1 MTNHMAEVAQMLGV
15 ELEEVFKVT
24 DDDSGKYH
32 NYYKFTEKKGIE
44 VSEDNVKWEADTA
57 GTLVLKWLLIGV
69 YQNYYRF
76 SENNCFETS
85 YDGVEW
91 GTATVIV
98 LRGILIGV
106 ARIIK
111 LPWKPQK
118 CAPYY
123 IPCIVAQSEH
133 MYSMFYWNDDN
144 YDKEYYRMGLVR
156 KTPEEAVA
164 LTKKML
170 EAINEQ

>member
-44 VSEDNVKWEADTA
+44 VSDDNVKWEADTA

-69 YQNYYRF
+69 
-76 SENNCFETS
+76 
-85 YDGVEW
+85 
-91 GTATVIV
+91 
-98 LRGILIGV
+98 

-111 LPWKPQK
+111 LPWKPREGEK
-118 CAPYY
+118 YY
-123 IPCIVAQSEH
+123 VPRIAIRPEDRHYQ
-133 MYSMFYWNDDN
+133 YYWRNDGVDIKR
-144 YDKEYYRMGLVR
+144 YDMGLVC
-156 KTPEEAVA
+156 KTPEEAIA
-164 LTKKML
+164 LTEKML

>member
-15 ELEEVFKVT
+15 KLEEVFKVT

-44 VSEDNVKWEADTA
+44 VSDDNVKWEADTA

-69 YQNYYRF
+69 
-76 SENNCFETS
+76 
-85 YDGVEW
+85 
-91 GTATVIV
+91 
-98 LRGILIGV
+98 

-111 LPWKPQK
+111 LPWKPHIGEK
-118 CAPYY
+118 FY
-123 IPCIVAQSEH
+123 IPCIHKEPEY
-133 MYSMFYWNDDN
+133 MYNVYYWNNDD
-144 YDKEYYRMGLVR
+144 YDKEYYRMGLIC
-156 KTPEEAVA
+156 KTSEEAVT

-170 EAINEQ
+170 TVAKEGKNNG

>member
-69 YQNYYRF
+69 
-76 SENNCFETS
+76 
-85 YDGVEW
+85 
-91 GTATVIV
+91 
-98 LRGILIGV
+98 

-111 LPWKPQK
+111 LPWRPSRGDI
-118 CAPYY
+118 YY
-123 IPCIVAQSEH
+123 MPSVTSIGKYIKLFWTGSR
-133 MYSMFYWNDDN
+133 NDEGS
-144 YDKEYYRMGLVR
+144 YQQGLVLR
-156 KTPEEAVA
+156 TKKEAVELA
-164 LTKKML
+164 EEMLDVARKKFAMAK
-170 EAINEQ
+170 EARDND

>member
-69 YQNYYRF
+69 
-76 SENNCFETS
+76 
-85 YDGVEW
+85 
-91 GTATVIV
+91 
-98 LRGILIGV
+98 

-111 LPWKPQK
+111 LPWKPSRHDT
-118 CAPYY
+118 YY
-123 IPCIVAQSEH
+123 MPSVTSIDKYIKLFWTGSK
-133 MYSMFYWNDDN
+133 NDEDS
-144 YDKEYYRMGLVR
+144 YQQGLVLR
-156 KTPEEAVA
+156 TKKEAVKLA
-164 LTKKML
+164 EDMLDVARKKFAMTK
-170 EAINEQ
+170 EARDND

>member
-44 VSEDNVKWEADTA
+44 VSDDNVKWEADTA

-69 YQNYYRF
+69 
-76 SENNCFETS
+76 
-85 YDGVEW
+85 
-91 GTATVIV
+91 
-98 LRGILIGV
+98 

-111 LPWKPQK
+111 LPWRPSRGDV
-118 CAPYY
+118 YY
-123 IPCIVAQSEH
+123 MPSVTSIGKYIKLFWTGSR
-133 MYSMFYWNDDN
+133 NDEGS
-144 YDKEYYRMGLVR
+144 YQQGLVLR
-156 KTPEEAVA
+156 TEKEAVELA
-164 LTKKML
+164 EEMLDVARKKFAMAK
-170 EAINEQ
+170 EARDND

>member
-69 YQNYYRF
+69 
-76 SENNCFETS
+76 
-85 YDGVEW
+85 
-91 GTATVIV
+91 
-98 LRGILIGV
+98 
-106 ARIIK
+106 ARVIK
-111 LPWKPQK
+111 LPWRPSRGDV
-118 CAPYY
+118 YY
-123 IPCIVAQSEH
+123 MPSVTSIGKYIKLFWTCSR
-133 MYSMFYWNDDN
+133 NDEDS
-144 YDKEYYRMGLVR
+144 YQQGLVLR
-156 KTPEEAVA
+156 TEKEAVELA
-164 LTKKML
+164 EEMLDVARKKFAM
-170 EAINEQ
+170 ANERVKNE

>member
-1 MTNHMAEVAQMLGV
+1 MSKNHMAEVAKIFGV
-15 ELEEVFKVT
+15 ELGESFKIT
-24 DDDSGKYH
+24 S
-32 NYYKFTEKKGIE
+32 
-44 VSEDNVKWEADTA
+44 DTR
-57 GTLVLKWLLIGV
+57 GV

-111 LPWKPQK
+111 LPWRPSRGDV
-118 CAPYY
+118 YY
-123 IPCIVAQSEH
+123 MPSVTSIGKYIKLFWTGSR
-133 MYSMFYWNDDN
+133 NDEGS
-144 YDKEYYRMGLVR
+144 YQQGLVLR
-156 KTPEEAVA
+156 TKKEAVELA
-164 LTKKML
+164 EEMLDVARKKFAMAK
-170 EAINEQ
+170 EARDND

>member
-44 VSEDNVKWEADTA
+44 VSDDNIKWEADTA

-69 YQNYYRF
+69 
-76 SENNCFETS
+76 
-85 YDGVEW
+85 
-91 GTATVIV
+91 
-98 LRGILIGV
+98 

-111 LPWKPQK
+111 LPWRPSRGDV
-118 CAPYY
+118 YY
-123 IPCIVAQSEH
+123 MPSVTSIGKYIKLFWTGSR
-133 MYSMFYWNDDN
+133 NDEGS
-144 YDKEYYRMGLVR
+144 YQQGLVLR
-156 KTPEEAVA
+156 TKKEAVELA
-164 LTKKML
+164 EEMLDVARKKFAMAK
-170 EAINEQ
+170 EARDND

>member
-69 YQNYYRF
+69 
-76 SENNCFETS
+76 
-85 YDGVEW
+85 
-91 GTATVIV
+91 
-98 LRGILIGV
+98 

-111 LPWKPQK
+111 LPWRPSRGDV
-118 CAPYY
+118 YY
-123 IPCIVAQSEH
+123 MPSVTSIGKYIKLFWTGSR
-133 MYSMFYWNDDN
+133 NDEGS
-144 YDKEYYRMGLVR
+144 YQQGLVLR
-156 KTPEEAVA
+156 TKKEAVELA
-164 LTKKML
+164 EEMLDVARKKFAMAK
-170 EAINEQ
+170 EDNDNG

>member
-69 YQNYYRF
+69 
-76 SENNCFETS
+76 
-85 YDGVEW
+85 
-91 GTATVIV
+91 
-98 LRGILIGV
+98 

-111 LPWKPQK
+111 LPWRPSRGD
-118 CAPYY
+118 
-123 IPCIVAQSEH
+123 V
-133 MYSMFYWNDDN
+133 
-144 YDKEYYRMGLVR
+144 YYRPSVTSISKYIKLIWSGSRNDEGSYQQGLVLR
-156 KTPEEAVA
+156 TKKEAVELA
-164 LTKKML
+164 EEMLDVARKKFAMTK
-170 EAINEQ
+170 EARDND

>member
-32 NYYKFTEKKGIE
+32 NYYRFTEKKGIE

-69 YQNYYRF
+69 
-76 SENNCFETS
+76 
-85 YDGVEW
+85 
-91 GTATVIV
+91 
-98 LRGILIGV
+98 

-111 LPWKPQK
+111 LPWRPSRGDV
-118 CAPYY
+118 YY
-123 IPCIVAQSEH
+123 MPSVTSIGKYIKLFWTGSK
-133 MYSMFYWNDDN
+133 NDEDS
-144 YDKEYYRMGLVR
+144 YQQGLVLR
-156 KTPEEAVA
+156 
-164 LTKKML
+164 TKK
-170 EAINEQ
+170 EAIELAEEMLDVARKKFAMAKEARDND

>member
-44 VSEDNVKWEADTA
+44 VSDDNVKWEAHTA

-69 YQNYYRF
+69 
-76 SENNCFETS
+76 
-85 YDGVEW
+85 
-91 GTATVIV
+91 
-98 LRGILIGV
+98 

-111 LPWKPQK
+111 LPWRPSRGDV
-118 CAPYY
+118 YY
-123 IPCIVAQSEH
+123 MPSVTSIGKYIKLFWTGSR
-133 MYSMFYWNDDN
+133 NDEGS
-144 YDKEYYRMGLVR
+144 YQQGLVLR
-156 KTPEEAVA
+156 TKKEAVELA
-164 LTKKML
+164 EEMLDVARKKFAMAK
-170 EAINEQ
+170 EARDND

>member
-1 MTNHMAEVAQMLGV
+1 MAEVAQMLGV

-69 YQNYYRF
+69 
-76 SENNCFETS
+76 
-85 YDGVEW
+85 
-91 GTATVIV
+91 
-98 LRGILIGV
+98 

-111 LPWKPQK
+111 LPWRPSRGDV
-118 CAPYY
+118 YY
-123 IPCIVAQSEH
+123 MPSVTSIGKYIKLFWTCSK
-133 MYSMFYWNDDN
+133 NDEGS
-144 YDKEYYRMGLVR
+144 YQQGLVLR
-156 KTPEEAVA
+156 
-164 LTKKML
+164 TKK
-170 EAINEQ
+170 EAIELAEKMLDVARKKFAMAKEARDND

>member
-69 YQNYYRF
+69 
-76 SENNCFETS
+76 
-85 YDGVEW
+85 
-91 GTATVIV
+91 
-98 LRGILIGV
+98 

-118 CAPYY
+118 GAPYY
-123 IPCIVAQSEH
+123 IPCTVAQPEY
-133 MYSMFYWNDDN
+133 MYSMFYWNDDD
-144 YDKEYYRMGLVR
+144 YDKEYYRRGLVC
-156 KTPEEAVA
+156 KNPEEAIA
-164 LTKKML
+164 LTEKML
-170 EAINEQ
+170 AVAKEKNE

>member
-1 MTNHMAEVAQMLGV
+1 MAEVAQMLGV

-69 YQNYYRF
+69 
-76 SENNCFETS
+76 
-85 YDGVEW
+85 
-91 GTATVIV
+91 
-98 LRGILIGV
+98 

-133 MYSMFYWNDDN
+133 MYSMFYWKDDN